1 MRNRIIAATVEEI
14 NLRGFKFTMSDLT
27 KRLSISKT
35 SLYEQFSSK
44 DELVATILD
53 IVLNDL
59 WTQEQKIYASDLSIL
74 DKLKAVLTVKQDRFE
89 PFNNRTYE
97 DLRLTYPHE
106 WEKVTR
112 FRKERMKHLTG
123 LLQEGMNQ
131 GTIRPV
137 NIAVVQQMIESTIN
151 DLVNYQFLSKNNMT
165 YSDAVAVMIDVII
178 KGILAKE

>member
-59 WTQEQKIYASDLSIL
+59 WTQEQKIYTSDLSIVE
-74 DKLKAVLTVKQDRFE
+74 KLKAVLTVKQDRFE
-89 PFNNRTYE
+89 PFHNRVYE
-97 DLRLTYPHE
+97 DLRLTYPRE
-106 WEKVTR
+106 WEKVTQ
-112 FRKERMKHLTG
+112 FRKKRMKHLTD
-123 LLQEGMNQ
+123 LLQEGVVQ
-131 GTIRPV
+131 GRIRPV
-137 NIAVVQQMIESTIN
+137 NMAVVQQMIESTIN
-151 DLVNYQFLSKNNMT
+151 DLINYQFLSENNMT

-178 KGILAKE
+178 KGIMAKE